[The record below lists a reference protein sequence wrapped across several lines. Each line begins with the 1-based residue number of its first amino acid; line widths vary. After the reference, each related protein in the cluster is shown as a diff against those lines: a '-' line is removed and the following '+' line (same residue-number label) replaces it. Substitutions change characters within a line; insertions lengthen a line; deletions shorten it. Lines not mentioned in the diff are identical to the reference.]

1 MQQIPCEIFF
11 EDGVTKIRT
20 LEPISFTGNDGQRH
34 TIPAGY
40 VSDGASVPRFF
51 WRILSP
57 SIDGRTLVSSIIHDY
72 EYENG
77 IGTRGGAD
85 YDYAVRLYENNYGL
99 IKSSLTY
106 IGVRVGG
113 GSHWRIAA

>member
-1 MQQIPCEIFF
+1 MRTIPCEIFF
-11 EDGVTKIRT
+11 EGGITKIRT
-20 LEPISFTGNDGQRH
+20 LKPIGFTGNDGH
-34 TIPAGY
+34 WHVIPAGY

-57 SIDGRTLVSSIIHDY
+57 NIDGRTLVPSIIHDF
-72 EYENG
+72 EYENA

-85 YDYAVRLYENNYGL
+85 YDYAFRLYGNDYGI
-99 IKSSLTY
+99 IKSSLTW

-113 GSHWRIAA
+113 RKHWRAA